1 VRVPNRQKGNTFKD
15 LYCELISVGLA
26 GGNGVTV
33 AKSRF
38 HLKPLRRAKRVLGQ
52 HRTTS
57 QLRSQTPTNSG
68 KLDAHEGTPRPDHYP
83 LEGQMTA
90 AAVPA
95 SPVPVLAERGGT
107 QIKAPKAVLLV
118 DTRGQNPLDC

>member
-1 VRVPNRQKGNTFKD
+1 
-15 LYCELISVGLA
+15 
-26 GGNGVTV
+26 
-33 AKSRF
+33 
-38 HLKPLRRAKRVLGQ
+38 
-52 HRTTS
+52 
-57 QLRSQTPTNSG
+57 
-68 KLDAHEGTPRPDHYP
+68 
-83 LEGQMTA
+83 MTA